1 MGAMVGEHRFN
12 YFAIDRVVSGVP
24 FDQAVAEETER
35 QGQRRIFLIVGA
47 TLARETDVVT
57 RLRGALG
64 GRLVGVC
71 DRMRAH
77 SPLDDVVAAAN
88 QARDAEADV
97 ILTVGGGSATDGGK
111 LVVLCL
117 ANDVTEAEKLPLYSG
132 GGEAVKTPAIRQ
144 IAVPTTLSGGEFN
157 LAAGGTDPVRKLK
170 QSYRH
175 PLMVPQAVV
184 LDPALALHTPEW
196 LWLSTGIRAV
206 DHSVEDLC
214 SAAPHPYIDGTATH
228 ALHLLSRGLLR
239 SREQPD
245 DLQARLDCLMGTWL
259 SMTGPMAGVT
269 RGASHGIGH
278 VLGGTAD
285 VPHGYTSCV
294 MLPNVLRYNKPVNAA
309 QQEAVSAALGRPG
322 DDAGDVV
329 GDLISSLGLPRR
341 LRDVGVSREQFPTIA
356 ENAMLDRHISTNPR
370 PIGGPEDILE
380 ILEMAW

>member
-1 MGAMVGEHRFN
+1 MVGEHRFN
-12 YFAIDRVVSGVP
+12 YFEIDRVVSGVP

-35 QGQRRIFLIVGA
+35 LGNRRVFLIIGG
-47 TLARETDVVT
+47 TLSRETDMVD
-57 RLRGALG
+57 RLRGRLG
-64 GRLVGVC
+64 DRLVGVC
-71 DRMRAH
+71 NKMRAH
-77 SPLDDVVAAAN
+77 SPLDDAVAAAN
-88 QARDAEADV
+88 EARDARADV
-97 ILTVGGGSATDGGK
+97 IVTLGGGSVTDGGK

-117 ANDVTEAEKLPLYSG
+117 ANDIANMETLPRYSAA
-132 GGEAVKTPAIRQ
+132 GGETVRAPTVRQ

-157 LAAGGTDPVRKLK
+157 LTAGGTDPARKLK
-170 QSYRH
+170 QMYRH
-175 PLMVPQAVV
+175 PLMVPRVV
-184 LDPALALHTPEW
+184 ILDPAAALHTPEW

-214 SAAPHPYIDGTATH
+214 SAAPHPFIDGTATH

-239 SREQPD
+239 SKEQPD
-245 DLQARLDCLMGTWL
+245 DLQARLDCFMGTWL

-294 MLPNVLRYNKPVNAA
+294 MLPNVLRYNKPVNGG
-309 QQEAVSAALGRPG
+309 QQEAVSAALGR
-322 DDAGDVV
+322 AGDAAADAV

-341 LRDVGVSREQFPTIA
+341 LRDVGVTREQFQTIA
-356 ENAMLDRHISTNPR
+356 ENAMHDRHIATNPR
-370 PIGGPEDILE
+370 PIGGSDDVLE

>member
-1 MGAMVGEHRFN
+1 MVAEHRFN

-24 FDQAVAEETER
+24 FDRAVAEETER
-35 QGQRRIFLIVGA
+35 CDKRRVFLIIGG
-47 TLARETDVVT
+47 TLARETDAVE
-57 RLRGALG
+57 RLRITLG
-64 GRLVGVC
+64 DRLVGIC

-77 SPLDDVVAAAN
+77 SPLDDVVAAAD
-88 QARDAEADV
+88 QARAADADV
-97 ILTVGGGSATDGGK
+97 ILTLGGGSVTDGGK

-117 ANDVTEAEKLPLYSG
+117 ANGVAAADKLPAYSTNG
-132 GGEAVKTPAIRQ
+132 GASVRAPRVRQ

-157 LAAGGTDPVRKLK
+157 LTAGGTDPVRRLK

-175 PLMVPQAVV
+175 PLLVPRAVI
-184 LDPALALHTPEW
+184 LDPAITLHTPDW

-206 DHSVEDLC
+206 DHSAEDIC
-214 SAAPHPYIDGTATH
+214 SASPHPYIDGTATH

-239 SREQPD
+239 TRERPD
-245 DLQARLDCLMGTWL
+245 DLEARLDCLMGTWL

-294 MLPNVLRYNKPVNAA
+294 MLPNVLRYNRPVNGVR
-309 QQEAVSAALGRPG
+309 QEAVSAALGRPG
-322 DDAGDVV
+322 DDAADAV

-341 LRDVGVSREQFPTIA
+341 LRDVGVTRDQFKVIS

-370 PIGGPEDILE
+370 PIAGPEDVLE

>member
-1 MGAMVGEHRFN
+1 MIEEHRFN

-24 FDQAVAEETER
+24 FDRAVSEETER
-35 QGQRRIFLIVGA
+35 QGNQRIFLIVGG
-47 TLARETDVVT
+47 TLARETDVVD
-57 RLRGALG
+57 RLRAALG
-64 GRLVGVC
+64 GRLVGIC

-88 QARDAEADV
+88 QARDANTDV
-97 ILTVGGGSATDGGK
+97 ILTVGGGSVTDGGK

-117 ANDVTEAEKLPLYSG
+117 ANGVTKAEKLPLYSAT
-132 GGEAVKTPAIRQ
+132 GGETVKAPAIRQ

-157 LAAGGTDPVRKLK
+157 LTAGGTDPARRLK

-175 PLMVPQAVV
+175 PLMVPQAVI
-184 LDPALALHTPEW
+184 LDPAITLHTPEW

-206 DHSVEDLC
+206 DHSVEDIC
-214 SAAPHPYIDGTATH
+214 SAAPHPYINGTATH
-228 ALHLLSRGLLR
+228 ALRLLSRGLLR
-239 SREQPD
+239 SKEQPD
-245 DLQARLDCLMGTWL
+245 DLKARLDCLMGTWL

-309 QQEAVSAALGRPG
+309 QQDEVSAALGRPG
-322 DDAGDVV
+322 DDAAGAV

-370 PIGGPEDILE
+370 PIGGPEDVLE